1 MLDHIHPLLL
11 LWTITRSNKHMQLE
25 KQKRIYP
32 VLEKVLHSAKDEF
45 RTLQAAYSAEELRKH
60 EERLATGSWDASFL
74 PSIVHGA
81 RLRLAEKAKRSD
93 SLANTL

>member
-1 MLDHIHPLLL
+1 VRVKRPPLQPSLEK
-11 LWTITRSNKHMQLE
+11 TKKHMQLE
-25 KQKRIYP
+25 KQKRKYP
-32 VLEKVLHSAKDEF
+32 VLEKALHSARDEF
-45 RTLQAAYSAEELRKH
+45 RTLKAAYSADELRKH
-60 EERLATGSWDASFL
+60 EERLATGSWDARFL